1 MNPRKIA
8 AAAVAAAAAAGS
20 ALLGAAY
27 GIYRIS
33 FYHKPSPE
41 VPAPGDM
48 KSRLAYRDAMD
59 ADAAVLDNAPFEE
72 VHLTAQDGTD
82 LFGRY
87 YHHRDGAP
95 VVVLST
101 ASPYKFPAA
110 VLSALGQRV
119 SDDEFAVMEDLHT
132 STGVPAPK
140 NLASL
145 REKPVRH
152 TDVIDREDML
162 DYVLQKAGEKQW

>member
-1 MNPRKIA
+1 M
-8 AAAVAAAAAAGS
+8 
-20 ALLGAAY
+20 
-27 GIYRIS
+27 
-33 FYHKPSPE
+33 
-41 VPAPGDM
+41 
-48 KSRLAYRDAMD
+48 
-59 ADAAVLDNAPFEE
+59 
-72 VHLTAQDGTD
+72 
-82 LFGRY
+82 
-87 YHHRDGAP
+87 HRDGAP

-132 STGVPAPK
+132 STGVPVPK

>member
-95 VVVLST
+95 VVLIFHGYT
-101 ASPYKFPAA
+101 GYAQRDG
-110 VLSALGQRV
+110 LGGYTLCRKLCR
-119 SDDEFAVMEDLHT
+119 A
-132 STGVPAPK
+132 
-140 NLASL
+140 
-145 REKPVRH
+145 
-152 TDVIDREDML
+152 
-162 DYVLQKAGEKQW
+162 